1 MCTGI
6 RIKSK
11 TGDYFWGRT
20 MDLSFPMFGDDTG
33 MPASLNNLVV
43 VTTVPAGVEV
53 ASEATPWTSKYT
65 AIGMGVKNTPVLF
78 DGINE
83 KGLAGD
89 TQVLMEAD
97 YGSAA
102 DIAARKQTALLA
114 EEFVTFILTQYSTV
128 AEIKA
133 DYAKFALVNGPY
145 KALGQSISMTLHFSF
160 VDPTG
165 DGIVL
170 EPVNDGAFKMYD
182 FIGVMTNSPEYDW
195 HLINVRNYIHLTN
208 IDPTGPATLPT
219 GYKLEPIEGGTGFGM
234 FGLPG
239 DYTAPS
245 RMVRAL
251 NLSSYLRPFDSAEG
265 IDQLYA
271 AFRTVI
277 IPPGLEHSGDNNPM
291 SDYSQYWVGYDLTNQ
306 TLYIQSAV
314 GLAISSKKLDAGAA
328 KEITYQEVDL
338 TDNVKVLA

>member
-33 MPASLNNLVV
+33 MPAAMNNLVV
-43 VTTVPAGVEV
+43 VTTVPAGIEV
-53 ASEATPWTSKYT
+53 PSEATPWTSKYT
-65 AIGMGVKNTPVLF
+65 TIGMGVKNTPVLF

-114 EEFVTFILTQYSTV
+114 EEFVTFVLTQYSTV

-133 DYAKFALVNGPY
+133 DYEKFALVNEPY

-170 EPVNDGAFKMYD
+170 EPVNDGAFKACQSIAD
-182 FIGVMTNSPEYDW
+182 RLDRRGLLDSFCC
-195 HLINVRNYIHLTN
+195 
-208 IDPTGPATLPT
+208 AF
-219 GYKLEPIEGGTGFGM
+219 LEDADRIRDGCQIRRQTI
-234 FGLPG
+234 
-239 DYTAPS
+239 
-245 RMVRAL
+245 
-251 NLSSYLRPFDSAEG
+251 PFPVTE
-265 IDQLYA
+265 
-271 AFRTVI
+271 
-277 IPPGLEHSGDNNPM
+277 
-291 SDYSQYWVGYDLTNQ
+291 
-306 TLYIQSAV
+306 
-314 GLAISSKKLDAGAA
+314 
-328 KEITYQEVDL
+328 
-338 TDNVKVLA
+338 